1 MPAQEL
7 TLDIPRN
14 LWMTSNQR
22 LHHMDRARRTKQI
35 RTLAGWQARTKLRPV
50 AGKVHVVVY
59 VSSPTR
65 RRADVGNSY
74 PTLKACLDGI
84 TDAGTWRDD
93 SDEYLEGPDMRRGE
107 PTGTPGLYQLRIVIT
122 PTT

>member
-1 MPAQEL
+1 MQEL
-7 TLDIPRN
+7 TLDVPRN
-14 LWMTSNQR
+14 LWITSNGR
-22 LHHMDRARRTKQI
+22 YHHMDRARRTKQI
-35 RTLAGWQARTKLRPV
+35 RTLAGWQARMKLRPI
-50 AGKVHVVVY
+50 AGRVHVVVY

-65 RRADVGNSY
+65 RRADVANAY
-74 PTLKACLDGI
+74 PTIKAAIDGI

-107 PTGTPGLYQLRIVIT
+107 PTGTPGVYRLRITIT